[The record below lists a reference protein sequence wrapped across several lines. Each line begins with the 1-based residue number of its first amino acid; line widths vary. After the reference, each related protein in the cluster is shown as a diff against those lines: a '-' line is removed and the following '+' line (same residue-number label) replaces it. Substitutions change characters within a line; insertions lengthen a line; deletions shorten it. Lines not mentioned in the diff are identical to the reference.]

1 MQQNLQQQQKE
12 SKNNMSYAIDLIKKY
27 EGLKCVPYKDAVG
40 IPTIGYGCTVYPDG
54 RKVTMNDEPI
64 TKEKAEA
71 LLLDYVINK
80 ILPNIRDLD
89 LTDNQQ
95 AALCSLIYNVGAP
108 AFLKSKCYKAIK
120 AKDWETVYKNW
131 DWCKANGKFLK
142 GLAKRRT
149 EELYLFFQDI

>member
-1 MQQNLQQQQKE
+1 MT
-12 SKNNMSYAIDLIKKY
+12 YAIDLIKKY

-80 ILPNIRDLD
+80 IMPHLKDLP
-89 LTDNQQ
+89 LTSNQET
-95 AALCSLIYNVGAP
+95 ALVSLIYNIGYGA
-108 AFLKSKCYKAIK
+108 FSKSKCYKAIK
-120 AKDWETVYKNW
+120 AKDWGTAYKEW
-131 DWCKANGKFLK
+131 TWITGGGKVLNGLI
-142 GLAKRRT
+142 KRR
-149 EELYLFFQDI
+149 EEERYLFFMDI